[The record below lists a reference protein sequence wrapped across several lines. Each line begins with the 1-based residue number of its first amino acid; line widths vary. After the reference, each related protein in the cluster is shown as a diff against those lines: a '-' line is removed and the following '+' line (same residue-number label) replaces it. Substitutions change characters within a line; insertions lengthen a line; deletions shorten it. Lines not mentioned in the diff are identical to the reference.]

1 MLGTAARLREAGVLG
16 LNERNCDFIMRHN
29 PRGLY
34 PRVDDKVL
42 TKELALKAGMAVPY
56 CRYWIVRSRYVPPLR
71 TS

>member
-42 TKELALKAGMAVPY
+42 TKELQSLGLDVHL
-56 CRYWIVRSRYVPPLR
+56 IED
-71 TS
+71 